1 MRPVRHGM
9 PGPARGPTHQRG
21 IAVLT
26 AMLVVA
32 VATVLAVAMA
42 WNTNLDMRRTAGLM
56 AWDQAREYGYF
67 AETLAIQS
75 LEDQLQGEAVYD
87 RSTDQAAR
95 AGLSIV
101 QDERML
107 AGGYA
112 DLQGRFNLNN
122 LVTREG
128 RPDELVV
135 GQFRRL
141 LRAVADIDPGLGM
154 GPAEIE
160 VIVASTVDWIDPD
173 SSADF
178 NGAEDDFYTSEPE
191 PYRAANGWFTSVS
204 EFRAVRG
211 VTAEIFATLGPHL
224 AALPVA
230 GQHSLVNFNTASVPV
245 LMSLGEDVSLENA
258 ERWVEESLDK
268 PVEDVLLVAEGL
280 IDPAMLPYV
289 GYASNYFELAGF
301 VSIGTHRLDLYSL
314 LEWDGQSARVRL
326 RRFGVAEFALPAQP
340 SLVVDADESGSMSVR
355 PGNE

>member
-1 MRPVRHGM
+1 MRPVRRIPDT
-9 PGPARGPTHQRG
+9 PGGRARQHG
-21 IAVLT
+21 IAVIT

-32 VATVLAVAMA
+32 IATVLAVAMA

-67 AETLAIQS
+67 AETLALQS
-75 LEDQLQGEAVYD
+75 LEEQLQGEAVYD
-87 RSTDQAAR
+87 RGTDEAAR
-95 AGLSIV
+95 AGLSIA

-122 LVTREG
+122 LVTRDG
-128 RPDELVV
+128 RPDAVV
-135 GQFRRL
+135 VEQFRRL
-141 LRAVADIDPGLGM
+141 LRAVASLNPELGLG
-154 GPAEIE
+154 PVEIE
-160 VIVASTVDWIDPD
+160 VITGSTVDWIDPD
-173 SSADF
+173 GSADF

-211 VTAEIFATLGPHL
+211 VTAEVYAALSPYL
-224 AALPVA
+224 AALPV
-230 GQHSLVNFNTASVPV
+230 GGRPTLVNFNTASVPV

-258 ERWVEESLDK
+258 ERWVEDSLDK
-268 PVEDVLLVAEGL
+268 PVEDVSLVAEGL

-289 GYASNYFELAGF
+289 GYSSNYFELAGF

-314 LEWDGQSARVRL
+314 LEWDGQAARVRL
-326 RRFGVAEFALPAQP
+326 RRFGVAEFVPPAQP
-340 SLVVDADESGSMSVR
+340 ALVVDADEGGGMSVR